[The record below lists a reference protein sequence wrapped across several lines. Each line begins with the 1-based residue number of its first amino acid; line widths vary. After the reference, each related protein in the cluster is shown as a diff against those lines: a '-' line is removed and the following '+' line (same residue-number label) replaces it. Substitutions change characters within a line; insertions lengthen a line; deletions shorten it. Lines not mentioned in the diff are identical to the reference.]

1 MIKNYKKVL
10 QNDKK
15 QKKKYYKKHKKYYKK
30 CKILKLQNTKVAQN
44 IAYYI
49 SSQKKI
55 KTIVIPSYYRGGGGF
70 F

>member
-49 SSQKKI
+49 SSQKK
-55 KTIVIPSYYRGGGGF
+55 
-70 F
+70 